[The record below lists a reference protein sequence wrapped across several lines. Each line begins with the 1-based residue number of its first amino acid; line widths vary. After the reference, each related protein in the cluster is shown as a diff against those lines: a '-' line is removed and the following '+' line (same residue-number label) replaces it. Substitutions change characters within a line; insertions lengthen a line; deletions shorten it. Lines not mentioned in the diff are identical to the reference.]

1 MEKIVL
7 GSKEYYLVPVSD
19 WEEVEELLRFYL
31 GGVPDIGPKKP
42 SPETNV
48 SSIEVDGVE
57 ARMAQPKISDYRER
71 FKRHA
76 LTPQDVTA
84 SPTPVKLHQFG
95 QDEFDK
101 FSYDGEKLFFGEGL
115 TYDYY

>member
-31 GGVPDIGPKKP
+31 GGNIDTPPKRKP
-42 SPETNV
+42 PEENV
-48 SSIEVDGVE
+48 VEIDGVE
-57 ARMAQPKISDYRER
+57 ARMAQPKVSDYRER

-84 SPTPVKLHQFG
+84 PQSPVKLHQFG
-95 QDEFDK
+95 QEEFDK